1 MDNEYVY
8 KWMGILKLMFY
19 IWRCT
24 RNAVL
29 VLYNDDTE
37 KATSIV
43 QNDIKLIFSWFCS
56 KSMLVNVTKQ
66 NLRPSENRTRK
77 VNRILKL
84 DFQLQL
90 PQLQQRQ
97 TAVGVWGEVP
107 WVIFF
112 LGNVYEKLS
121 EPMFLYKIA
130 ICREDSKYRVQM
142 VERLIY
148 KMFNDIVHWNDFE
161 EIGFSGEKSSFTF
174 RSFDCLFS

>member
-1 MDNEYVY
+1 
-8 KWMGILKLMFY
+8 MFY

-97 TAVGVWGEVP
+97 TAVGV
-107 WVIFF
+107 
-112 LGNVYEKLS
+112 
-121 EPMFLYKIA
+121 
-130 ICREDSKYRVQM
+130 
-142 VERLIY
+142 
-148 KMFNDIVHWNDFE
+148 
-161 EIGFSGEKSSFTF
+161 
-174 RSFDCLFS
+174 